1 VEWVTLSLVK
11 LCFLKIKM
19 EVFTLIIFIVII
31 YLLYILI
38 NTISSL
44 RSEVYEMKNKCI
56 RNVFDN
62 NKEKLQDD
70 ATLDIKK
77 DLNEKYSFFTN
88 MFKKMI

>member
-1 VEWVTLSLVK
+1 
-11 LCFLKIKM
+11 M
-19 EVFTLIIFIVII
+19 EVFTLIIFFVII

-56 RNVFDN
+56 KTVYN
-62 NKEKLQDD
+62 NDKDKLQNTE
-70 ATLDIKK
+70 ALDIKK
-77 DLNEKYSFFTN
+77 DIADKYNFFTN

>member
-1 VEWVTLSLVK
+1 
-11 LCFLKIKM
+11 M

-56 RNVFDN
+56 KTVYN
-62 NKEKLQDD
+62 NDKDKLQNTE
-70 ATLDIKK
+70 ALDIKK
-77 DLNEKYSFFTN
+77 DIADKYNFFTN

>member
-1 VEWVTLSLVK
+1 
-11 LCFLKIKM
+11 M

-44 RSEVYEMKNKCI
+44 RGEVYEMKNKCI
-56 RNVFDN
+56 KNVYN
-62 NKEKLQDD
+62 NDKDKLQNTE
-70 ATLDIKK
+70 ALDIKK
-77 DLNEKYSFFTN
+77 DIADKYNFFTN

>member
-1 VEWVTLSLVK
+1 
-11 LCFLKIKM
+11 M

-56 RNVFDN
+56 KTIYKND
-62 NKEKLQDD
+62 KDKLQNTE
-70 ATLDIKK
+70 ALDIKK
-77 DLNEKYSFFTN
+77 DIADKYNFFTN
-88 MFKKMI
+88 LFKKMI

>member
-1 VEWVTLSLVK
+1 MDV
-11 LCFLKIKM
+11 I
-19 EVFTLIIFIVII
+19 TLIIFIVII

-62 NKEKLQDD
+62 KKDKLQDTE
-70 ATLDIKK
+70 TLDIKK
-77 DLNEKYSFFTN
+77 DLSDKYNFFSN
-88 MFKKMI
+88 IFKKMI

>member
-1 VEWVTLSLVK
+1 
-11 LCFLKIKM
+11 M
-19 EVFTLIIFIVII
+19 EVFSLIIFIVII

-56 RNVFDN
+56 KTVYN
-62 NKEKLQDD
+62 NDKDKLQNTE
-70 ATLDIKK
+70 ALDIKK
-77 DLNEKYSFFTN
+77 DIADKYNFFTN

>member
-1 VEWVTLSLVK
+1 
-11 LCFLKIKM
+11 M

-56 RNVFDN
+56 KTVYN
-62 NKEKLQDD
+62 NDKDKLQNTE
-70 ATLDIKK
+70 ALDIKK
-77 DLNEKYSFFTN
+77 DIADKYNFFTHL
-88 MFKKMI
+88 FKKMI

>member
-1 VEWVTLSLVK
+1 
-11 LCFLKIKM
+11 M

-62 NKEKLQDD
+62 KKNKLTDTE
-70 ATLDIKK
+70 TLDIKK
-77 DLNEKYSFFTN
+77 DLQDKYSFFTN